1 MLAHREISPS
11 ELLEETIGRVHQ
23 INPAINAIATIDE
36 QRARADA
43 RESERRQLAGNR
55 LSPVDGLIITVK
67 DNIFVRNMRT
77 TWGSR
82 LYENFVPEL
91 DDIAVERLRAG
102 GAIILGK
109 TNTPE
114 FALSA
119 VTDNLVFGPTRNP
132 WDLNCTPGGSSGG
145 AAAAVAAGLSPLALA
160 TDAGGSIRR
169 PCSYTGTVGLKPS
182 IGQVPRCHSFP
193 ATAFDL
199 QTIGPIGRTVDDVA
213 MMFDVIAGPDQ
224 RDRSTSNFQSG
235 QRGQNPSAAN
245 KPLRIL
251 YVPRIENQLVDLDI
265 ADSVASAAD
274 TLREL
279 GHHVEEGDLPVRLS
293 DIDEIWSTLT
303 AAGCAH
309 VVADHTA
316 WEQRVGPAAL
326 ALVERG
332 MGISA
337 TRYLRAL
344 QTLND
349 VRRRFVDFM
358 KTTDVILTPSSPAL
372 PWSINEAF
380 PRFIGGQPATPRAAA
395 AFATFV
401 NVTGHPALALPS
413 SPAQSGLPIGFQ
425 LIGRF
430 GEDRLLLDL
439 GKEYELARPWAD
451 RWPRL
456 AL

>member
-1 MLAHREISPS
+1 MSEKEAWKCTALEQSNMLAHRAISPS

-23 INPAINAIATIDE
+23 INPAINAIVTIDE

-235 QRGQNPSAAN
+235 
-245 KPLRIL
+245 
-251 YVPRIENQLVDLDI
+251 IE
-265 ADSVASAAD
+265 A
-274 TLREL
+274 
-279 GHHVEEGDLPVRLS
+279 
-293 DIDEIWSTLT
+293 
-303 AAGCAH
+303 
-309 VVADHTA
+309 
-316 WEQRVGPAAL
+316 
-326 ALVERG
+326 ER
-332 MGISA
+332 SCP
-337 TRYLRAL
+337 T
-344 QTLND
+344 
-349 VRRRFVDFM
+349 
-358 KTTDVILTPSSPAL
+358 SSPAR
-372 PWSINEAF
+372 S
-380 PRFIGGQPATPRAAA
+380 
-395 AFATFV
+395 
-401 NVTGHPALALPS
+401 
-413 SPAQSGLPIGFQ
+413 
-425 LIGRF
+425 
-430 GEDRLLLDL
+430 
-439 GKEYELARPWAD
+439 AD
-451 RWPRL
+451 S
-456 AL
+456 